1 MIYELLHTDREN
13 TRTGRELASAL
24 KVDIRQVTE
33 QIERERRSGQPICA
47 LQGKDAGYYL
57 TDNPAELEAYCE
69 RLKRRSIELFKTR
82 KALLQTLKKIAEQK
96 GGNA

>member
-1 MIYELLHTDREN
+1 MIYELLHTDRES
-13 TRTGRELASAL
+13 TTTGRELANVL

-47 LQGKDAGYYL
+47 LQGQNAGYYL
-57 TDNPAELEAYCE
+57 TDNPQELAEYCE
-69 RLKRRSIELFKTR
+69 RLKKRSLELFKTR

-96 GGNA
+96 EGR